1 MKTLKKGS
9 YIVFQRPDTVETDTS
24 QRTIPVRP
32 QARAGRGSLRGAA
45 LHAVGLSG
53 SAPFARPFFF
63 FFPFFSLLRRYGTE
77 KLPPRRYWPH
87 SEIGPS
93 RGSGCGPSSCLGR
106 VSNRKAKL
114 WRTARFYL
122 HPSLSVRDTQVS
134 SWSRISKIH
143 ALVR

>member
-77 KLPPRRYWPH
+77 KLPPGDT
-87 SEIGPS
+87 GPTPRS
-93 RGSGCGPSSCLGR
+93 APAVGAVAVLVAVWDASPTEKQNYGGQHVFIYIR
-106 VSNRKAKL
+106 VC
-114 WRTARFYL
+114 
-122 HPSLSVRDTQVS
+122 Q
-134 SWSRISKIH
+134 
-143 ALVR
+143 